1 MHQWARRAIVAL
13 AVAVCIG
20 IGAASA
26 ASFMPQEVLPAEEII
41 ARYVDAIGGVD
52 AVRGHSSTHAQGTM
66 ELLGQGIQGEMR
78 MYGAAPNK
86 LLMIVS
92 FPDLGI
98 ESRNGYNGEVAW
110 AADPMTGER
119 ILQGDELQQVVD
131 ESDYYSD
138 LHDSSR
144 FQSMET
150 LEVTEYA
157 GRLAYKVK
165 LVYVSGRET
174 FEYFDVDN
182 GLLVGA
188 EGLQYSLMGAINVRT
203 FISEYRQFGG
213 LMVPTKIVQEIGPG
227 QTVQLTIESI
237 QFDSV
242 EPSTFA
248 LPASIEALVG

>member
-1 MHQWARRAIVAL
+1 MHHRARRVIVAS

-20 IGAASA
+20 AGAASA
-26 ASFMPQEVLPAEEII
+26 VSFMPQELLPAEKII
-41 ARYVDAIGGVD
+41 ARYVDSIGGAD
-52 AVRGHSSTHAQGTM
+52 AVRAHSSTQVQGTM
-66 ELLGQGIQGEMR
+66 ELLGQGIQGEVR
-78 MYGAAPNK
+78 MYAAAPNK
-86 LLMIVS
+86 ALMIVS
-92 FPDLGI
+92 FPDLDI
-98 ESRNGYNGEVAW
+98 ESRQGYNGEVAW

-119 ILQGDELQQVVD
+119 ILQGDELQQIVD

-157 GRLAYKVK
+157 GRLTYKVK

-182 GLLVGA
+182 GRLVGA
-188 EGLQYSLMGAINVRT
+188 EGLQYSLMGAVNVRT
-203 FISEYRQFGG
+203 FISEYRQFGP
-213 LMVPTKIVQEIGPG
+213 LMVPTKIIQEIGPG
-227 QTVQLTIESI
+227 RTVQVTFESI
-237 QFDSV
+237 QYDNV
-242 EPSTFA
+242 ESSTFA

>member
-203 FISEYRQFGG
+203 FTSEYRQFGG